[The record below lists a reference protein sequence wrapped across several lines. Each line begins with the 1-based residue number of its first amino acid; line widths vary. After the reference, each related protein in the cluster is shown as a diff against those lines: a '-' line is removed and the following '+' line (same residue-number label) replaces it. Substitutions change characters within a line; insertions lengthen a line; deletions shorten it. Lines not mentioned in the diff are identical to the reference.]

1 MTSGQHSLSANA
13 SGRKCPHCL
22 CDLDPVKGKPRSL
35 EQLRRFFGVLR
46 AMKHHWPETAEFQP
60 ESEEHLRK
68 WVLVKAGH
76 RETTDVPVEFA
87 EDQPA
92 LTKLAALMVEAAVK
106 AAGAFAFIRP
116 HPEGGLVRVFKAKS
130 IAFDKLWQ
138 ADFNRLNDEV
148 EAVYKAETGLDPDE
162 VLKRTRDAA

>member
-13 SGRKCPHCL
+13 SGRKCPRCL

-35 EQLRRFFGVLR
+35 DQLRRFFAVLR
-46 AMKHHWPETAEFQP
+46 AIKMHWPEAAEFQP

-68 WVLVKAGH
+68 WALVKAGH
-76 RETTDVPVEFA
+76 REATDVPVEFA
-87 EDQPA
+87 ADQPA
-92 LTKLAALMVEAAVK
+92 VTRLASFAIETAIK
-106 AAGAFAFIRP
+106 AAGAFAFVRP
-116 HPEGGLVRVFKAKS
+116 DANGGRVRVFKAKS
-130 IAFDKLWQ
+130 IAFDKLGQ